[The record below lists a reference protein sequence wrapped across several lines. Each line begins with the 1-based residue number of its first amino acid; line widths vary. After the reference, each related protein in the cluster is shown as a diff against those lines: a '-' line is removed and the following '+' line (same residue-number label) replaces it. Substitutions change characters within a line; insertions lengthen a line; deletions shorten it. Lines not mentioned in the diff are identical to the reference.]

1 MNALQADDTWQAGM
15 ESLLKDIKAV
25 KTINAQGEG
34 NWLTEVNAPAWK
46 PHLPEI
52 RNMVDYAC
60 SMAGNCI
67 SDVLSGRA
75 PFTMASLQSELP
87 GIVENLLQ

>member
-1 MNALQADDTWQAGM
+1 M

-75 PFTMASLQSELP
+75 PFTMASLQSDFLNGNSDYP
-87 GIVENLLQ
+87 TL